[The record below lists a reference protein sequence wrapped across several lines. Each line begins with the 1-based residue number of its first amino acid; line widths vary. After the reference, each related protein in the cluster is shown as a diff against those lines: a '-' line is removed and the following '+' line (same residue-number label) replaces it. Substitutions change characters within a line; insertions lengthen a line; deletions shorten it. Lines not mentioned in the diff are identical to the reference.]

1 MKDEQK
7 SKKELIAEIKEM
19 RSLVMNLSE
28 VQDVVVNERRK
39 SQEKQLQFLQNG
51 IPWSFRS
58 FRKEPEVQYC
68 KTAQG

>member
-7 SKKELIAEIKEM
+7 TKKELIAEIKEM

-39 SQEKQLQFLQNG
+39 RQENQLQIYQNA
-51 IPWSFRS
+51 IDS
-58 FRKEPEVQYC
+58 
-68 KTAQG
+68 